1 MPKHLYLYVGTVSQE
16 FLSKLSISCRWN
28 RQKLPRVPTCN
39 YIHGDIF
46 VPFQTFCLLENTWL
60 GHLFCFHLGVHAWL
74 GSDNG
79 TGRFPFYCWEC
90 DHLFENA
97 EIELPKYSPRSF
109 FDLNHWTTKEIL
121 ITEAIEIANK
131 EIELMVSRHASF
143 NLLYSQNSPKSSY
156 SNHKS
161 LYYSCS

>member
-1 MPKHLYLYVGTVSQE
+1 MSMFCCLSQTTRMERPCFSRIFFFQSHSSTLSACMPKHLYLYVGTVSQE
-16 FLSKLSISCRWN
+16 FLSKLSIPCLWN

-109 FDLNHWTTKEIL
+109 FDLNH
-121 ITEAIEIANK
+121 
-131 EIELMVSRHASF
+131 
-143 NLLYSQNSPKSSY
+143 
-156 SNHKS
+156 
-161 LYYSCS
+161 